1 MIASRDR
8 ARRRGAGFTLV
19 ELIVAST
26 LLTIVLAGVYTTFST
41 SVRVWRSGE
50 SNYQTYEDARRAFG
64 FLVRELRAIP
74 QDATHF
80 VKGSEDRI
88 EFVTLAQPM
97 HVESGESERL
107 MRVRYRLV
115 SGRRGGA
122 MTLQREEALVEGPL
136 PMAGQIDDLGQPLEI
151 ALGRPHDFSLA
162 SGVERLSF
170 YYMWAIWKPH
180 LPNVP
185 PTWAEMIG
193 DSVVAGGLPEA
204 IEVTLVLHDP
214 GSVSG
219 GFESTFTDVVTFR
232 SGSSPVPMYLLRM
245 RGN

>member
-1 MIASRDR
+1 MIIPQDR
-8 ARRRGAGFTLV
+8 ARRRRAGFTLV

-26 LLTIVLAGVYTTFST
+26 LLTIVMAGVYTTFST

-74 QDATHF
+74 QDALHL
-80 VKGSEDRI
+80 VNGSEDMI

-97 HVESGESERL
+97 HVESGDWERL
-107 MRVRYRLV
+107 MLVRYRLV
-115 SGRRGGA
+115 SEGRGGA
-122 MTLQREEALVEGPL
+122 ITLRREEALVEGPL
-136 PMAGQIDDLGQPLEI
+136 PVAGQTDDLGQPLEM
-151 ALGRPHDFSLA
+151 ALGRSYDFMLA

-170 YYMWAIWKPH
+170 YYMWALVK
-180 LPNVP
+180 LRP
-185 PTWAEMIG
+185 PEMPPAWAEMVG
-193 DSVVAGGLPEA
+193 DTVVEAGLPET

-232 SGSSPVPMYLLRM
+232 SASSPIPMYLVRM
-245 RGN
+245 TEN